1 MIFVTPAILST
12 IKQDPL
18 SSFAMKTLSS
28 SGVDLFRPNNL
39 CDLGTYSIFT
49 GHISDPWA
57 RLVSRNKN
65 LWLHL
70 PAHTH
75 HHLGGWGGGDVNRV
89 RKHHQFIPEA
99 EARIAE
105 VMHVSVTVGCHQSC
119 TDRCVWMETSVMNN
133 QNEGGIWPLF
143 CNKLQHWSYHLSF
156 TGLEIAQSLQ
166 LLLKKQAWAQRPF
179 LGGL

>member
-119 TDRCVWMETSVMNN
+119 TDSCRPWDCTEFTASSKEASLGSETLP
-133 QNEGGIWPLF
+133 GWALGPKKFRKTL
-143 CNKLQHWSYHLSF
+143 NKINISE
-156 TGLEIAQSLQ
+156 T
-166 LLLKKQAWAQRPF
+166 
-179 LGGL
+179 